1 MTALKPGDSV
11 TARFEAVNAER
22 TARVHRISPALDL
35 RTRTFEVIARIDN
48 ADGALKSGMLA
59 VVQIGQGKA
68 AAKAQAPAAGEKT
81 GEAAGDGAKA
91 SAGAAA
97 GKAE

>member
-1 MTALKPGDSV
+1 V
-11 TARFEAVNAER
+11 TARFEAIGAER

-48 ADGALKSGMLA
+48 PDGALKSGMLA
-59 VVQIGQGKA
+59 VIQLGKGKA
-68 AAKAQAPAAGEKT
+68 KAAETGGAASAAGE
-81 GEAAGDGAKA
+81 GAKKA

>member
-1 MTALKPGDSV
+1 M
-11 TARFEAVNAER
+11 
-22 TARVHRISPALDL
+22 HRISPALDL

-48 ADGALKSGMLA
+48 PDGALKSGMLA
-59 VVQIGQGKA
+59 VIQLGKGKA
-68 AAKAQAPAAGEKT
+68 KAPEKAGAASGAAGE
-81 GEAAGDGAKA
+81 GAKKA